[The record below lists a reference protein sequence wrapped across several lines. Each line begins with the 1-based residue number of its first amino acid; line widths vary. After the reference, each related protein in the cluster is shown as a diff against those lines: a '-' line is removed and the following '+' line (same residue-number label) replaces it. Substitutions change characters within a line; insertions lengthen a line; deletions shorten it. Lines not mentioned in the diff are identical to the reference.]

1 MWHAGGGFE
10 QARGNSSDDGAQL
23 NLRPRHLL
31 GLLLA
36 GLTVL
41 GLFASPVDAAD
52 FTIKV
57 RVQNQVKDATTGK
70 STKEPI
76 AGVKITVT
84 GADGAVVGEGLTD
97 DSGLVAI
104 VVPLK
109 AAYTVTLDESTLPE
123 GFALEDGV
131 PERSISEDNF
141 LTDTVTITFFT
152 GNAERTSVG
161 YWTQLAQ
168 RAADGA
174 RFGLIL
180 AMCAVGLSL
189 IYGTTGLTNFAHGE
203 LVTFGA
209 LVAYILNTEQH
220 LSLLFLAA
228 PIAIIAGGFFGLLT
242 NEVVYSPLRRRKIG
256 LISQMIVSVGISIVL
271 KNVFL
276 RIVGGRPK
284 TFASFKNQVCQQM
297 GPVCVTPR
305 ETITAVISLVLLV
318 LVGVALQKTRIG
330 KATRAVSD
338 NSELAS
344 STGIDSQKI
353 IRIVWLVG
361 GMLAAA
367 GGIFRGLDESASP
380 FLGGGLLFLMF
391 AGITFGGLGS
401 AYGALVGS
409 FVIGLF
415 VETSV
420 IGIPIA
426 PGGGLP
432 APFSWLHTGV
442 PSELKVVPAYVAMI
456 IVLLVRPQGIL
467 GRRERVG

>member
-1 MWHAGGGFE
+1 MLGLA
-10 QARGNSSDDGAQL
+10 
-23 NLRPRHLL
+23 LL
-31 GLLLA
+31 GM
-36 GLTVL
+36 
-41 GLFASPVDAAD
+41 FAEPARAAD
-52 FTIKV
+52 ITIKV
-57 RVQNQVKDATTGK
+57 RVQNQVQDATTGK
-70 STKEPI
+70 SKKEPV
-76 AGVKITVT
+76 AGVQITIT
-84 GADGAVVGEGLTD
+84 GADGTVVGEGLTD
-97 DSGLVAI
+97 ATGVVAI
-104 VVPLK
+104 VVPAK
-109 AAYTVTLDESTLPE
+109 ANYTVTLDESTLPE
-123 GFALEDGV
+123 GFALSDGA
-131 PERSISEDNF
+131 PEHTISEANF
-141 LTDTVTITFFT
+141 VTDTVTVNYFT
-152 GNAERTSVG
+152 GSADRTSVG

-168 RAADGA
+168 RTADGA

-209 LVAYILNTEQH
+209 MVAYILNTEQN
-220 LSLLFLAA
+220 LSLLLLAA
-228 PIAIIAGGFFGLLT
+228 PIAVVAGGLFGLLN
-242 NEVVYSPLRRRKIG
+242 NEVVYGPLRKRKIG
-256 LISQMIVSVGISIVL
+256 LISQMIVSVGISIIL

-276 RIVGGRPK
+276 RIMGARPK
-284 TFASFKNQVCQQM
+284 TFASFNNQVCKKF

-305 ETITAVISLVLLV
+305 ETTTAVISLVLLV
-318 LVGVALQKTRIG
+318 LVGLALQKTRIG

-338 NSELAS
+338 NADMAS

-353 IRIVWLVG
+353 IRIVWFVG

-391 AGITFGGLGS
+391 AGITLGGLGS

-415 VETSV
+415 VETSTMGV
-420 IGIPIA
+420 PIA
-426 PGGGLP
+426 PGGSLP
-432 APFSWLHTGV
+432 APFNWLHDGV